1 MSKGTFRSDR
11 WKLGLSI
18 FWFIF
23 TFSMVAWWW
32 IFALE
37 QLENIS
43 QGLQPDKFN
52 GFRRMLLWEG
62 SILLIFIFVGGAS
75 LLTLTNKERLRN
87 LRLRLFFSN
96 FSHDLKTSMNRLRL
110 RTEVLA
116 QQAPSQGLQALL
128 DEVSRLDLQLEN
140 SLWVSKGE
148 EQELFTQEVSLHQ
161 VISRLRPEWPEVEI
175 HLRENAVIV
184 GDAMALQSVFRNLL
198 QNARFHGQASRID
211 IQAETLSSSR
221 IAVTF
226 QDNGSGFQGDI
237 ASLGK
242 GMLPQE
248 DGRGNGI
255 GLYLTKSLLQRMD
268 GRIEFPKTES
278 GFCARV
284 QFPGR
289 LGDLS

>member
-1 MSKGTFRSDR
+1 
-11 WKLGLSI
+11 
-18 FWFIF
+18 
-23 TFSMVAWWW
+23 MVAWWW